1 MSHLSRNGVKS
12 EFALHW
18 SKPDEKV
25 MANKRI
31 DTIVKAFSQGKRRQR
46 KAYTKSNDINNL
58 PDTNLPMDLFMA
70 TAHNLEVV
78 QLGGNETVGYGLCF
92 LEIY

>member
-31 DTIVKAFSQGKRRQR
+31 
-46 KAYTKSNDINNL
+46 
-58 PDTNLPMDLFMA
+58 DTNLPMDLFMA